1 MSQYTTADLISYEI
15 RAASTFSATTLPSLS
30 TITTWIEEESDYIDT
45 ELGNTANS
53 QTVATAYIDYEG
65 DDILLLRN
73 APVISITSF
82 QYAQTELGNSG
93 YPNYKDLVEDTDYIL
108 YPEQGKIEFLYQ
120 NFNPLIGKKRFK
132 IIYTAGAESTPKVVQ
147 KLCTKLV
154 AERVLSSLI
163 FDNVNTGNDGGSI
176 SVGSI
181 SIVEPASYGVSSYK
195 QLKSDIDKLKEDI
208 TGGFGVYRYY
218 G

>member
-1 MSQYTTADLISYEI
+1 
-15 RAASTFSATTLPSLS
+15 
-30 TITTWIEEESDYIDT
+30 
-45 ELGNTANS
+45 
-53 QTVATAYIDYEG
+53 
-65 DDILLLRN
+65 
-73 APVISITSF
+73 
-82 QYAQTELGNSG
+82 
-93 YPNYKDLVEDTDYIL
+93 
-108 YPEQGKIEFLYQ
+108 
-120 NFNPLIGKKRFK
+120 LIGKKRFK